1 MVLMNFVDFEQG
13 NFWNK
18 KKDVVQT
25 EDQKWKTISEDW
37 WITDTIDEKEIS
49 YRFWNSF
56 AKCDKIDELI
66 AKKWEENITL
76 PNQEVTRVAFLKSIL
91 TAHCI
96 DYEWVDAS
104 DVDFADVS
112 QNDTQTR
119 EIIKASMILWISN
132 GYNVDWIREFRANT
146 PVTKIEALTMLI
158 KLADLKVQGKAH
170 TYEFNDVKRNW
181 QDDIANTSAH
191 LWLTSFD
198 IESNNFFPK
207 QVITKKAAQELL
219 WNITRYYR

>member
-1 MVLMNFVDFEQG
+1 MNFVDFDEL

-25 EDQKWKTISEDW
+25 EDQKWKIISEDW
-37 WITDTIDEKEIS
+37 WITETIDEKEIS

-56 AKCDKIDELI
+56 SKCSKIDELI
-66 AKKWEENITL
+66 ANKWEENITL
-76 PNQEVTRVAFLKSIL
+76 PNQEVTRVAFLKNIL

-104 DVDFADVS
+104 DVVFADVW

-132 GYNVDWIREFRANT
+132 GYDIDGVKEFRANT

-158 KLADLKVQGKAH
+158 KLADLKVQWKAYE
-170 TYEFNDVKRNW
+170 YEFNDVKRNW

-191 LWLTSFD
+191 LGLTNFNKED
-198 IESNNFFPK
+198 NNFFPK
-207 QVITKKAAQELL
+207 EVITKKAAQELL
-219 WNITRYYR
+219 SNITTYYR